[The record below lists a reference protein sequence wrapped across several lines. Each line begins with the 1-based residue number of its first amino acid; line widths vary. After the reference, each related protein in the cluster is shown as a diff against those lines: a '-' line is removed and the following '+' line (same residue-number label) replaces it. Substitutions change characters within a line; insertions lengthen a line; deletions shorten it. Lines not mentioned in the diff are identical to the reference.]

1 MDIPKDVTIEF
12 DPVCFTRVGLGAV
25 QSYWDSKRRARSMPS
40 RADIRPDELKD
51 WLSQLLLVDVI
62 DGGAE
67 FRYRLLGTKLTAFFP
82 EDATNKTFSEA
93 LKAFGPVTVEQT
105 KNVYKTVI
113 DRRRPAL
120 VKGPGYYF
128 RQDSKAFQAI
138 LTPLSDDNKNV
149 SMIFGAFEFEWP
161 KER

>member
-1 MDIPKDVTIEF
+1 
-12 DPVCFTRVGLGAV
+12 
-25 QSYWDSKRRARSMPS
+25 MPS

-62 DGGAE
+62 EGGAE

-113 DRRRPAL
+113 DKRRPAL

-128 RQDSKAFQAI
+128 RQDLKAFQAI
-138 LTPLSDDNKNV
+138 LTPLSDDHKNV